1 MLCNFACSFEND
13 YNKIANVNICHQLKT
28 NNTWTI
34 SVNVYIW
41 PLLEKKGLNCASLCA
56 CVCVSLLEKK
66 KKALPE
72 WESLK
77 VTWRF
82 DLCIAWVVKQNCR
95 VLQGFDSVTECIT
108 DGQKVE
114 AFQSYNLDYYRNLR
128 LLTVRT

>member
-56 CVCVSLLEKK
+56 CVCVIAREEKK
-66 KKALPE
+66 SPAGVGKFKGNMAL
-72 WESLK
+72 
-77 VTWRF
+77 R
-82 DLCIAWVVKQNCR
+82 
-95 VLQGFDSVTECIT
+95 SVHSMGCETKLSCT
-108 DGQKVE
+108 SG
-114 AFQSYNLDYYRNLR
+114 L
-128 LLTVRT
+128 